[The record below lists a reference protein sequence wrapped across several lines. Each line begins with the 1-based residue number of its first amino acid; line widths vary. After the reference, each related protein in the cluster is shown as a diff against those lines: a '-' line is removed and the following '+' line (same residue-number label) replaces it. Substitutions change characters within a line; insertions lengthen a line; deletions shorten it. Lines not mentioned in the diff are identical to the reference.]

1 MNKPLNLFLY
11 NQVKEEAS
19 KKFKSKTGVYRSSWI
34 VKQYKKLGGKYSG
47 VKSPKTGLKRWYQE
61 KWIDLNRPKKSGG
74 YEQCGR
80 SRNQMNKSKYPL
92 CRPSIKKSSKTPRL
106 YQTFDKKKIHKLK
119 SQKKLNVRVKW
130 T

>member
-1 MNKPLNLFLY
+1 MNKPLNMTLY
-11 NQVKEEAS
+11 NQVKEEAT

-47 VKSPKTGLKRWYQE
+47 VKSTKTGLKRWYRE
-61 KWIDLNRPKKSGG
+61 RWVDLNRPKKSGG

-80 SRNQMNKSKYPL
+80 NRNQMNKSKYPL
-92 CRPSIKKSSKTPRL
+92 CRPSIQISDKTPRL
-106 YQTFDKKKIHKLK
+106 YQTFDKKKINKLK
-119 SQKKLNVRVKW
+119 SIKKLNVRVKW